1 MAGGLESRHFC
12 DGSVGKEFTCSAGN
26 TGDVGLIP
34 GLARSPGEGTD
45 NPLQYSCLK
54 NPTDRRLAGYNPKGC
69 KESDTTKC
77 FWKAEVKQQ
86 PLFSCR
92 KVGVGAAALSFHE
105 HCCSPTGMACL
116 AWRQLPSL
124 HLPLASLTA
133 GWDTR
138 SSTMKGASFYC
149 GALVSCKLEAM
160 RDQSRSTQSWWV
172 PAHLHFFSLP
182 PALSSFLPIFPS
194 LLT

>member
-1 MAGGLESRHFC
+1 M
-12 DGSVGKEFTCSAGN
+12 
-26 TGDVGLIP
+26 GLIP
-34 GLARSPGEGTD
+34 GLARSPGERTD

-54 NPTDRRLAGYNPKGC
+54 NPTDRRLAGYNPKGH

-86 PLFSCR
+86 PLFLCR

-124 HLPLASLTA
+124 HLPLASLNA
-133 GWDTR
+133 GWITC

-149 GALVSCKLEAM
+149 EALVSCKLEAM

-182 PALSSFLPIFPS
+182 PALSSFPPIFPS